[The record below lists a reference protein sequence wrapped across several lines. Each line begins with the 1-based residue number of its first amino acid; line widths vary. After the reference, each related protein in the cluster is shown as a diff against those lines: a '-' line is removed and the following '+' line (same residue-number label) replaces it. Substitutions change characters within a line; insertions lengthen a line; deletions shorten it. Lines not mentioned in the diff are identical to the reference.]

1 MPNFTFKFAAMG
13 ATKTRD
19 LLAVDYNFRV
29 DCGLKSFVIKP
40 FLDDRDGYDIIK
52 SRDGGERKADL
63 VVHNETDIFEVV
75 KEVMPNIVL
84 VDEVQFM
91 NKQHIIQLRRV
102 VNELE
107 IPVIAY
113 GLKND
118 FLNEMFEG
126 AKYALIYADEPIQIK
141 TLCRECKK
149 KSATMNVRYVDGV
162 PIFEGEQIQTGG
174 DESYKAVCSKCYFE
188 LEKIYKKGLSK

>member
-40 FLDDRDGYDIIK
+40 FLADRDGYDVIR
-52 SRDGGERKADL
+52 SRDGGERKVDL

-75 KEVMPNIVL
+75 KKAIPNIVL
-84 VDEVQFM
+84 ADEVQFL
-91 NKQHIIQLRRV
+91 NKQHIIQLRRIV
-102 VNELE
+102 DELD
-107 IPVIAY
+107 IPVIVY

-126 AKYALIYADEPIQIK
+126 TKYAFLYANEFIQIK
-141 TLCRECKK
+141 TLCRVCKK
-149 KSATMNVRYVDGV
+149 KSATMNVRYENDI
-162 PIFEGEQIQTGG
+162 PIFEGEQVQAGG

-188 LEKIYKKGLSK
+188 LEKIYKK

>member
-19 LLAVDYNFRV
+19 LLAVDYNFRI

-40 FLDDRDGYDIIK
+40 VVDDYDGYDVIR
-52 SRDGGERKADL
+52 SRDGGERIVDL

-75 KEVMPNIVL
+75 KEVMPDIVL
-84 VDEVQFM
+84 ADEVQFLT
-91 NKQHIIQLRRV
+91 KQHIIQLRRIV
-102 VNELE
+102 DELD
-107 IPVIAY
+107 IPVIVY

-126 AKYALIYADEPIQIK
+126 TKYAFLYANEFVQLK
-141 TLCRECKK
+141 TLCRVCKK
-149 KSATMNVRYVDGV
+149 KSATMNVRYVNNIPV
-162 PIFEGEQIQTGG
+162 FEGEQIQTGK

>member
-19 LLAVDYNFRV
+19 LLAIDYNFRV

-40 FLDDRDGYDIIK
+40 ILDNRDGYDIIK

-91 NKQHIIQLRRV
+91 NKQHIIQLRRIV
-102 VNELE
+102 DELD

-126 AKYALIYADEPIQIK
+126 TKYAFIYADEPIQIK
-141 TLCRECKK
+141 TLCRVCKK
-149 KSATMNVRYVDGV
+149 KSAIMNMRFIDDIPV
-162 PIFEGEQIQTGG
+162 FEGKQIQTGG

-188 LEKIYKKGLSK
+188 LEKNYKKGLSK